1 MKTKHNKFRNTGL
14 IYELLAKQVVSDTLS
29 GKDSS
34 ALGILKSFYSGN
46 NELVKEFKLYDII
59 LKNKGITKTKA
70 DTVLNTVTEI
80 SKRFN
85 HNSLKKIKYNLI
97 KEIKQNYD
105 LDEFFS
111 IKIRDY
117 KTLASIY
124 CLIEASNTDEVLD
137 PTSMVNS
144 KLTILE
150 HLTNKTQ
157 DENSVKDVVVEEYS
171 KYSKDLKILTYKI
184 LLEKYNQKYDD
195 LLTEQ
200 KQILR
205 EFINSMSSTTKLRNL
220 VNNEVKIIKTR
231 ILENINKVDDITKI
245 KVREIE
251 RNILPLSNA
260 DKPTDDTLA
269 NLMLYYN
276 LVNELERL

>member
-1 MKTKHNKFRNTGL
+1 MKIKHNKFKNTGL

-29 GKDSS
+29 GRESS
-34 ALGILKSFYSGN
+34 ALDILKSFYSGN
-46 NELVKEFKLYDII
+46 NELVKEYKVYDFI
-59 LKNKGITKTKA
+59 LKNKDIEKVKA
-70 DTVLNTVTEI
+70 DTILATLTEI
-80 SKRFN
+80 SKKFN
-85 HNSLKKIKYNLI
+85 QNTLKKLKYSLI
-97 KEIKQNYD
+97 REIKKSYN

-117 KTLASIY
+117 KTLASVY
-124 CLIEASNTDEVLD
+124 CLLEAFNSKEVID
-137 PTSMVNS
+137 PSFLVNN

-150 HLTNKTQ
+150 HLTNKAQ
-157 DENSVKDVVVEEYS
+157 DQNSIKDVVIEEYS
-171 KYSKDLKILTYKI
+171 KYSKDLKLLTYKI

-195 LLTEQ
+195 LLVEQ

-220 VNNEVKIIKTR
+220 VNVEVKKIKTR
-231 ILENINKVDDITKI
+231 ITENLHKIDEVTKI

-251 RNILPLSNA
+251 KNIIPLSNSE
-260 DKPTDDTLA
+260 KPTDDTLA

-276 LVNELERL
+276 LVSELEKL